1 MSEDRWQHERF
12 SQFESQNYGNPNN
25 SHDDFYSE
33 NGKQQVHTYE
43 TPNFGDKS
51 LIGLGLI
58 IFTLIVQFL
67 RMTLGTLSSSDNV
80 SLEDIE
86 SSIRTAYWSELFVV
100 TIQIFAVV
108 LIYRDVKELLDY
120 FGYDVDRRN
129 ENLVTVI
136 KKVNKKNR

>member
-25 SHDDFYSE
+25 SHDDLYSG

-86 SSIRTAYWSELFVV
+86 SSIRTAYWIELFVV

-108 LIYRDVKELLDY
+108 LIYKDVKELLDY

>member
-1 MSEDRWQHERF
+1 
-12 SQFESQNYGNPNN
+12 
-25 SHDDFYSE
+25 
-33 NGKQQVHTYE
+33 
-43 TPNFGDKS
+43 
-51 LIGLGLI
+51 
-58 IFTLIVQFL
+58 
-67 RMTLGTLSSSDNV
+67 MTLGTLSSSDNV

-86 SSIRTAYWSELFVV
+86 SSIRTAYWIELFVV
-100 TIQIFAVV
+100 TIQIFAVI